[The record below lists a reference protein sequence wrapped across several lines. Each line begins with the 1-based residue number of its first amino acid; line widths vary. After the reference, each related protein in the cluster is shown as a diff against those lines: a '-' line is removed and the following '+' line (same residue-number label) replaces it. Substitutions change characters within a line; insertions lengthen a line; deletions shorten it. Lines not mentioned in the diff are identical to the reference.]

1 MAKTCEILKT
11 ECRNSGFDI
20 SPETHEKTTNSSS
33 EESTANSVDS
43 KEAEFVV
50 KTTRQTTSEDV
61 AVQYD
66 DERHCTQSNNTMEIC
81 NSAPPKNG
89 SGESQSLFQCE
100 KMWAFEEMLKKFKS
114 LQVEHVKLMGI
125 TAELVK
131 ALQVGISGQS
141 ERFLNLREKCKTI
154 YPDLFV
160 LMQNN
165 DELMMDSSKIRNEAE
180 VFYLSAE
187 KMHEK
192 LEIKRSV
199 SDTCLAGKKGSKLE
213 KKESSKSLENLI
225 YENTKSGSSSEE
237 NNCQKAEGEKI
248 KSKDVLF
255 DIDYGRLKSDLMNA
269 DDGRKVL
276 ILQALRWVNMHFCRV
291 FNFFCTAKFDLS
303 SKQLLKEKLTNNY
316 TFSTCNS
323 NL

>member
-1 MAKTCEILKT
+1 MKLGKTCEILKT

-20 SPETHEKTTNSSS
+20 SPETNEKATNSSS
-33 EESTANSVDS
+33 EESTENSVDS

-50 KTTRQTTSEDV
+50 KTTRKTTSEDV
-61 AVQYD
+61 GVQYD
-66 DERHCTQSNNTMEIC
+66 ERHSRQSNTMEIC

-89 SGESQSLFQCE
+89 SGESQSVFQCE
-100 KMWAFEEMLKKFKS
+100 KMWAFEEMLKKFKT

-141 ERFLNLREKCKTI
+141 ERFLNLREKCKAI

-165 DELMMDSSKIRNEAE
+165 DELLMDSSKIRNEAE

-192 LEIKRSV
+192 LEIKRSL
-199 SDTCLAGKKGSKLE
+199 SDTCLAGKKESKLE
-213 KKESSKSLENLI
+213 KNDSSKSLENLI
-225 YENTKSGSSSEE
+225 FVNTKPGSSSEE
-237 NNCQKAEGEKI
+237 NNCQKAAEEGEI
-248 KSKDVLF
+248 NSKDVLF
-255 DIDYGRLKSDLMNA
+255 DLDYGRLKSDLMNA
-269 DDGRKVL
+269 DDGRKML
-276 ILQALRWVNMHFCRV
+276 ILQALRWVNINFCK
-291 FNFFCTAKFDLS
+291 FFKILS
-303 SKQLLKEKLTNNY
+303 HCQI
-316 TFSTCNS
+316 
-323 NL
+323 